1 MRMMG
6 VSEQQ
11 MALFSQQRVADTH
24 NPEEDSIMNAMFE
37 EIRAAEAVISQA
49 RKKYN

>member
-1 MRMMG
+1 MN
-6 VSEQQ
+6 VK
-11 MALFSQQRVADTH
+11 LHTPKD
-24 NPEEDSIMNAMFE
+24 PEEDSIMNAMFE